1 RTLQIPDFCIAPFLI
16 LRCNENYM
24 ASQQDFDW
32 QGMTGATWRR
42 LGAARRDRGGAER
55 GAQSLMQRNLQ
66 IAAHF
71 CADYTNN
78 SLRTPPFH
86 IHAMVTKPS
95 DSRHFLR

>member
-1 RTLQIPDFCIAPFLI
+1 VPL
-16 LRCNENYM
+16 
-24 ASQQDFDW
+24 
-32 QGMTGATWRR
+32 
-42 LGAARRDRGGAER
+42 
-55 GAQSLMQRNLQ
+55 RNLQ

-95 DSRHFLR
+95 DSQHFLR